1 MLSVGDVVEYL
12 SSLGAPGPVGDVDEC
27 GVEYHLVEWDAA
39 ADCCLCQ
46 EEGVGCGD
54 VGGLSPDVLRAV
66 DSSDGFVELGGAVA
80 AVDDQGSA
88 PCLAEGLEDAGHEE
102 DDGLPCGAFGYGV
115 VYAHAS
121 GGVAALH
128 LGPGEVLGDAVSVGV
143 RVPVCFHVHVLV
155 CLWGY
160 GCRREVFWRCRL
172 RSRSA

>member
-1 MLSVGDVVEYL
+1 MLSIGDVVEYL
-12 SSLGAPGPVGDVDEC
+12 SSLWSAGSVGDVYEC

-54 VGGLSPDVLRAV
+54 VGCLSPDVLRAG

-80 AVDDQGSA
+80 AVDDQWSA

-102 DDGLPCGAFGYGV
+102 DDGLPCWAFGYGV
-115 VYAHAS
+115 VDAHAA

-128 LGPGEVLGDAVSVGV
+128 LGPGEVLGDAVSGGV
-143 RVPVCFHVHVLV
+143 RVPVHV

-160 GCRREVFWRCRL
+160 VCRMAVFWPCRL

>member
-12 SSLGAPGPVGDVDEC
+12 SSLWSAGPVGDVYEC

-39 ADCCLCQ
+39 ADCDLCH

-54 VGGLSPDVLRAV
+54 VGCLSPDVLRAG

-80 AVDDQGSA
+80 AVDDQWSA

-115 VYAHAS
+115 VDAHAA

-128 LGPGEVLGDAVSVGV
+128 LGPGEVLGDAVSGGV
-143 RVPVCFHVHVLV
+143 RVPVHV

-160 GCRREVFWRCRL
+160 VCRRAVFWPCRL

>member
-12 SSLGAPGPVGDVDEC
+12 SSLWSAGPVEDVDEC

-39 ADCCLCQ
+39 ADCGLCQ
-46 EEGVGCGD
+46 EEGVVCCD
-54 VGGLSPDVLRAV
+54 VGGLSPDVLRAGY
-66 DSSDGFVELGGAVA
+66 SSYGFVELWGAVA
-80 AVDDQGSA
+80 AVDDQWSA

-115 VYAHAS
+115 VYAHAA

-128 LGPGEVLGDAVSVGV
+128 LGPGEVLGDAVSGGV
-143 RVPVCFHVHVLV
+143 RVPVHV
-155 CLWGY
+155 CLR
-160 GCRREVFWRCRL
+160 GCVCRMAVFWRCRL

>member
-12 SSLGAPGPVGDVDEC
+12 SSLEAPGPVGDVDEC

-39 ADCCLCQ
+39 AYCCLCQ
-46 EEGVGCGD
+46 EEGIGCGD
-54 VGGLSPDVLRAV
+54 VGGLSPDVLRAG
-66 DSSDGFVELGGAVA
+66 DSSYGFVELGGAVA

-115 VYAHAS
+115 VYAHAA

-128 LGPGEVLGDAVSVGV
+128 LGPGEVLGDAVSGGV
-143 RVPVCFHVHVLV
+143 RVPVHV

-160 GCRREVFWRCRL
+160 VCRMAVFWPCRL